1 LSALSLN
8 ASQFCGALELP
19 EIQET
24 GLVRRLRLR
33 KTEAMLALK
42 PGDILSYSSGSH
54 DRGPYGFRTLHRGG
68 NLRALLEN
76 KWPNLFDGFGD
87 RLPLVINAYP
97 AAIGTFEFG
106 VSVDSYLSLST
117 GSRALHLAHLE
128 KMPVL
133 LLGQPLYIADLVCR
147 HLQRSALMPDTLLIA
162 TGGYVMPRALEATL
176 RQVCSTHA
184 ERLSIVHG
192 YGVAEVDAACLL
204 AKDRTEH
211 GHLIYVPRN
220 ERVEVTFDADGQL
233 LLSLRDAEGGY
244 VQKEF
249 PTGDSGKPHGDGY
262 VIWNH
267 ERLHPNVLKILES
280 WKPEDWERRTGYLY
294 YGREVRF
301 QLRKGEEPR
310 AAIECEF
317 HEYEK
322 RYGQYWLFKP
332 QWNRVKDEG
341 RDSPLRRTIL

>member
-1 LSALSLN
+1 
-8 ASQFCGALELP
+8 
-19 EIQET
+19 
-24 GLVRRLRLR
+24 
-33 KTEAMLALK
+33 MLALK

-68 NLRALLEN
+68 NLRALLET
-76 KWPNLFDGFGD
+76 KWPSLFEGFGD

-97 AAIGTFEFG
+97 AAIGTFEFA

-128 KMPVL
+128 KMPVM
-133 LLGQPLYIADLVCR
+133 LLGQPLYIADLLYR
-147 HLQRSALMPDTLLIA
+147 HLKRNPVMPDTLLIA
-162 TGGYVMPRALEATL
+162 TGGYVMPRSLETALRSACEGP
-176 RQVCSTHA
+176 V
-184 ERLSIVHG
+184 ERLNIVHG

-204 AKDRTEH
+204 AMDRTEH

-220 ERVEVTFDADGQL
+220 DRVEVTFDDARQL
-233 LLSLRDAEGGY
+233 LLSLKAADGSYAQDA
-244 VQKEF
+244 F
-249 PTGDSGKPHGDGY
+249 PTGDSGKPEGDGY

-280 WKPEDWERRTGYLY
+280 WKPEDWQRRTGYLY

-301 QLRKGEEPR
+301 QLRKGELPS

-317 HEYEK
+317 HEYES
-322 RYGQYWLFKP
+322 RYGHYWLFKP
-332 QWNRVKDEG
+332 QWNRAKDQG